1 MQYTQ
6 PALFPIT
13 DIQVKGYA
21 QPEPRNDEATVVDD
35 EMAEAA

>member
-13 DIQVKGYA
+13 DIQVDGYA
-21 QPEPRNDEATVVDD
+21 EPEPRQDGTVMVDD
-35 EMAEAA
+35 EMPEAA

>member
-6 PALFPIT
+6 PALFPIS
-13 DIQVKGYA
+13 DLQVDGYA
-21 QPEPRNDEATVVDD
+21 QPEPRDDETAVIDN